1 MATSTSFPSFNTIA
15 VEGINFINFS
25 IASDVFC
32 LERDSKYLPK
42 EINVKIIPADSK

>member
-1 MATSTSFPSFNTIA
+1 MGHMMNWPLPSILLGHENMMIF
-15 VEGINFINFS
+15 VL
-25 IASDVFC
+25 VQFC